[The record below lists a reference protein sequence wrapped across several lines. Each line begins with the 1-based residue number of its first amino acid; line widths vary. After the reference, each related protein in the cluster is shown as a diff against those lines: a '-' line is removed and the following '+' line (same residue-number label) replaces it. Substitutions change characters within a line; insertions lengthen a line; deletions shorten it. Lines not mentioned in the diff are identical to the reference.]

1 LELTAVPKQLTASA
15 HVLADAATAIGTEL
29 QTLETASQ
37 VLTSAWQGDAK
48 VAYEQ
53 LYGSFTVDA
62 ATQVATLKQI
72 AAALAALADEYA
84 VTDEK
89 GAAAVPAG

>member
-1 LELTAVPKQLTASA
+1 MELTAVPQQLTASA
-15 HVLADAATAIGTEL
+15 KVLADAATAIGTEL

-37 VLTSAWQGDAK
+37 ALTGAWQGDAK
-48 VAYEQ
+48 VAYQQ

-62 ATQVATLKQI
+62 AAQVATLKQI
-72 AAALAALADEYA
+72 AVALAELAGEYST
-84 VTDEK
+84 TDEK

>member
-1 LELTAVPKQLTASA
+1 MELTAVPAQLTTSA
-15 HVLADAATAIGTEL
+15 QVLADAATAIGTEL

-37 VLTSAWQGDAK
+37 ALTSAWQGDAK
-48 VAYEQ
+48 AAYER

-62 ATQVATLKQI
+62 AAQVATLTQI
-72 AAALAALADEYA
+72 ASTLASLAEVYAA
-84 VTDEK
+84 TDDK